1 MAVFILCS
9 ATGSPGVTTTA
20 LGLALGWP
28 RDVLLADCDRD
39 PAQAVQAGYLRGMD
53 HGGRGLMALA
63 QIHREGAALA
73 PEVWRQALPLTSGE
87 DTLRRFLPGFSSSG
101 ASRLFEHVWGA
112 LGEAFEALDANGTD
126 VVIDAGRVSTNG
138 LPLGLLTVADAVLLT
153 TRTSLRA
160 LAGVRIHLATL
171 ADQVRA
177 LPSPR
182 DVGLVVV
189 GPGRP
194 YGPGEIAAQF
204 GAPCWAEVG
213 WDPRS
218 AGVLSDGDPEP
229 RRFRESSFLGRFRS
243 EAKSLSDRVARSRRA
258 IAELGAVPA

>member
-1 MAVFILCS
+1 MAVFLLCS

-28 RDVLLADCDRD
+28 RDVLLVDGDRE
-39 PAQAVQAGYLRGMD
+39 PSQAVQAGYLRGMD

-63 QIHREGAALA
+63 QFHREGAALT
-73 PEVWRQALPLTSGE
+73 PEVWRQALPLTTGE
-87 DTLRRFLPGFSSSG
+87 DTLRRFLPGFTSPG

-126 VVIDAGRVSTNG
+126 VLIDGGRISTHG
-138 LPLGLLTVADAVLLT
+138 LPLGLLTTADAVLVT

-160 LAGVRIHLATL
+160 LAGVRIHLATVI
-171 ADQVRA
+171 DQVRS

-182 DVGLVVV
+182 EAGLIVV

-194 YGPGEIAAQF
+194 YGSGEIAAQF
-204 GAPCWAEVG
+204 GVPCWAEIG
-213 WDPRS
+213 WEPRL
-218 AGVLSDGDPEP
+218 AAVLSDGEPEP
-229 RRFRESSFLGRFRS
+229 RRFRESPFLGRFRS

-258 IAELGAVPA
+258 ISDLGAVPA